1 MSDADLWTSPSFEL
15 PPIAANVGPFPHR
28 EFLATWWEQRGT
40 GELIPSDTGDSVA
53 VLTVNDDVVE
63 FAGEADLTDY
73 HSPLGSS
80 QVPALA
86 KVVAELPSRYQLVLD
101 SLPTEACGAVRA
113 ALHAVGLATEVEEH
127 EASAVL
133 LLPPTFDD
141 YLMSIGKKER
151 HELRRKR
158 RRFDNERGTATL
170 ERRTGRDAVRLF
182 AELHRRSSGDKG
194 SFMTDS
200 MEEFFFAL
208 HEQAGGVIDML
219 VDPSGDVASAVFLF
233 ESNNA
238 TYLYNS
244 AFNPDVGHLSPGNV
258 MLSHLIE
265 QAIEQEHR
273 VFDFLKGKETY
284 KFRLG
289 AEARPLF
296 RVSATTGSGK

>member
-1 MSDADLWTSPSFEL
+1 MSDADLWTSSSFEL
-15 PPIAANVGPFPHR
+15 PPIAANVGPFPHKQ
-28 EFLATWWEQRGT
+28 FLAMWWEQRGT
-40 GELIPSDTGDSVA
+40 GELIQGDTGDSIV
-53 VLTVNDDVVE
+53 VLTVNDHIVE

-73 HSPLGSS
+73 HSPLGSPE
-80 QVPALA
+80 VPALA
-86 KVVAELPSRYQLVLD
+86 KVVAELTSGYRLVLD
-101 SLPTEACGAVRA
+101 SLPAEACSAVRTT
-113 ALHAVGLATEVEEH
+113 LHSVGLSTEVEEH

-133 LLPPTFDD
+133 QLPSTFDE

-170 ERRTGRDAVRLF
+170 ERRAGRAAVRLF
-182 AELHRRSSGDKG
+182 ADLHRLSSGDKG
-194 SFMTDS
+194 GFMTDP
-200 MEEFFFAL
+200 MEDFFLAL

-233 ESNNA
+233 ESDNE

-265 QAIEQEHR
+265 QAIQQERR
-273 VFDFLKGKETY
+273 VFDFLKGRETY
-284 KFRLG
+284 KYRLG
-289 AEARPLF
+289 AEERPLF
-296 RVSATTGSGK
+296 RVSAAIGSGK